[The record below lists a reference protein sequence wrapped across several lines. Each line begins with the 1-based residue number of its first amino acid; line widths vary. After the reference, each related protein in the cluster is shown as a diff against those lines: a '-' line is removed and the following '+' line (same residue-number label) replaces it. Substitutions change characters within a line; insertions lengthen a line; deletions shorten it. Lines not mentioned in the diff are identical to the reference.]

1 MNFVR
6 VFINLFQF
14 NRTNWKAAMLCFLA
28 AAIFWIFNAFNK
40 SHSSTIR
47 FPLQFSY
54 DNQRFVPISPLPHN
68 VSINVS
74 STGWDLMRKT
84 VGFKFPELIIP
95 LERPLETKKI
105 PANTLSSLLIS
116 QMGGMQI
123 NYVATDT
130 LHIHLD
136 EKMSKTF
143 RLAVDMSRLKFREG
157 FGNTGPVVVVPD
169 SVVIDG
175 PSSLV
180 KALPDTISIP
190 ARGTQINKSF
200 QDELEVPLINSA
212 SLNRNP
218 PVVTVKIEVGPIET
232 MEAMIKV
239 KTINWPRP
247 FRSVR
252 TDSVKIS
259 VQVPAAQREDFKGK
273 LSEIH
278 ALLDLKD
285 IAKGSHQ
292 VTPTIIGLPIYA
304 RVISIGS
311 VSFKID

>member
-1 MNFVR
+1 
-6 VFINLFQF
+6 
-14 NRTNWKAAMLCFLA
+14 MLCFLA

-54 DNQRFVPISPLPHN
+54 DHQRFVPINPLPHN

-84 VGFKFPELIIP
+84 LGFKFPELIIP

-105 PANTLSSLLIS
+105 PSNTLSSLLIS

-123 NYVATDT
+123 NYVSTDT
-130 LHIHLD
+130 LHIQMD
-136 EKMSKTF
+136 EKMSKIF
-143 RLAVDMSRLKFREG
+143 RLAVDISRVKFREG
-157 FGNTGPVVVVPD
+157 FGNTGPIEVVPD

-180 KALPDTISIP
+180 KVLPDTISIL

-218 PVVTVKIEVGPIET
+218 PVVTVSVEVGPVETIEK
-232 MEAMIKV
+232 MIKV
-239 KTINWPRP
+239 TAINWPRS
-247 FRSVR
+247 FRSVL
-252 TDSVKIS
+252 TDSVKVSI
-259 VQVPAAQREDFKGK
+259 QVPAAQREDFKRK
-273 LSEIH
+273 LSGIR
-278 ALLDLKD
+278 AILDLKN
-285 IAKGSHQ
+285 IGKGSHQ
-292 VTPTIIGLPIYA
+292 VYPTIIGLPLYA
-304 RVISIGS
+304 RVVSIDS

>member
-1 MNFVR
+1 MNLVR

-54 DNQRFVPISPLPHN
+54 DHQRFVPINPLPHH

-74 STGWDLMRKT
+74 STGWDLVRKT
-84 VGFKFPELIIP
+84 LGFKFPELIIA
-95 LERPLETKKI
+95 LERPLEIKKI

-116 QMGGMQI
+116 QLGGVQI
-123 NYVATDT
+123 NYVSTDT
-130 LHIHLD
+130 LHIQMD

-143 RLAVDMSRLKFREG
+143 RLAVDMSHVKFREG
-157 FGNTGPVVVVPD
+157 FGITGPIEVVPD

-180 KALPDTISIP
+180 KALPDTISIL
-190 ARGTQINKSF
+190 ARGTQISKSF
-200 QDELEVPLINSA
+200 HDELEVPLMNSE
-212 SLNRNP
+212 SINRNP
-218 PVVTVKIEVGPIET
+218 PVVSVSVEVGPVETIEK
-232 MEAMIKV
+232 MIKV
-239 KTINWPRP
+239 KTINRPRL
-247 FRSVR
+247 FRSVI
-252 TDSVKIS
+252 TDSVKVYMQIP
-259 VQVPAAQREDFKGK
+259 VAQREDLKRK
-273 LSEIH
+273 LSQIH

-285 IAKGSHQ
+285 VAKGSHQ
-292 VTPTIIGLPIYA
+292 VNPTIIGLPTYA

>member
-1 MNFVR
+1 
-6 VFINLFQF
+6 
-14 NRTNWKAAMLCFLA
+14 MLCFLA

-54 DNQRFVPISPLPHN
+54 DHQRFVPINPLPHH

-74 STGWDLMRKT
+74 STGWDLVRKT
-84 VGFKFPELIIP
+84 LGFKFPELIIA
-95 LERPLETKKI
+95 LERPLEIKKI

-116 QMGGMQI
+116 QLGGVQI
-123 NYVATDT
+123 NYVSTDT
-130 LHIHLD
+130 LHIQMD

-143 RLAVDMSRLKFREG
+143 RLAVDMSHVKFREG
-157 FGNTGPVVVVPD
+157 FGITGPIEVVPD

-180 KALPDTISIP
+180 KALPDTISIL
-190 ARGTQINKSF
+190 ARGTQISKSF
-200 QDELEVPLINSA
+200 HDELEVPLMNSE
-212 SLNRNP
+212 SINRNP
-218 PVVTVKIEVGPIET
+218 PVVSVSVEVGPVETIEK
-232 MEAMIKV
+232 MIKV
-239 KTINWPRP
+239 KTINRPRL
-247 FRSVR
+247 FRSVI
-252 TDSVKIS
+252 TDSVKVYMQIP
-259 VQVPAAQREDFKGK
+259 VAQREDLKRK
-273 LSEIH
+273 LSQIH

-285 IAKGSHQ
+285 VAKGSHQ
-292 VTPTIIGLPIYA
+292 VNPTIIGLPTYA